1 MNLAADIDAL
11 EPSPSLLP
19 LDEDADARF
28 EAAPPAPTPPAARR
42 WWFTFDGWRTAEVDT
57 EFVLA

>member
-11 EPSPSLLP
+11 ELPRTLLP
-19 LDEDADARF
+19 SDGDDRLGMAP
-28 EAAPPAPTPPAARR
+28 AAPEQGAARR